1 LGSPT
6 PSPAASAHP
15 TPAPTVL
22 PSPLPSISPQL
33 PLAEFQRTG
42 AKNYAATT
50 ESWARGFNRY
60 LLAWNSPYQLRTT
73 NYSTELSIWLDQF
86 QSSSD
91 YVIGSFDFMFVPLP
105 QSGSSKIVFASNR
118 DGNDQIYSMNTD
130 GSSLIRLTSNLS
142 NDEHPR
148 WSPNGTKI
156 LFQSDRDDS
165 VSRTHH
171 VYVMNADGSG
181 QTRLTTDATDD
192 CNAEW
197 SGDGTKIVFQSL
209 RNGSYYQIYTMNADG
224 SGQVNVSNGTAADT
238 QPSWSPNGL
247 KIAFDSERDHVGRS
261 SIYVMNANGTNQTR
275 LTFSVDPFMDQ
286 GPIWSHDAL
295 KLAFVSTRDST
306 IDTWQETDDDGG
318 IITKS
323 AVRINKEIY
332 SMNVD
337 GSNQVRLTNTLENDD
352 APAWSPDNTKI
363 VFHSDRER
371 DDSDPTPQLW
381 TMNIDGTNQAL
392 ISSNPFGDYSPS
404 WTNNAPGNQP
414 PVANAGGQYTGVVA
428 QNVSFNASGSFD
440 PDGTITSYAWTFGDG
455 VTGSGVMPMHTYA
468 ATGTYSVTMTVT
480 DNLGAQASAT
490 TSATISTA
498 GSDQY
503 LANFNQNALAR
514 PPNANESLYWSDI
527 LKAAYPNGQTSMV
540 LAVRELGKTLFESA
554 DYAARNRDNHWY
566 VYDLYKTYLMREP
579 DASGWAFWESVC
591 NSNGRENV
599 RRAFDECS
607 EFGNIVATL
616 TPSGSPSSTVSSL
629 ASARVDPF
637 NQPRNGLTSQDA
649 EWSVSLPSLPGRAGL
664 DLGLSLSY
672 SSMVW
677 TRSGPYIYFDEDN
690 GWPSPGFR
698 LGFPTIQERV
708 FDAQVGRNVYLM
720 STGGSRVSLRQMGT
734 TNVYEAADSSYLQ
747 LIDNGGS
754 LLVRTT
760 DGTQLSYQA
769 FNNEWHC
776 IQIKDRNGNYSPL
789 TTTGWDKSLRS

>member
-1 LGSPT
+1 MRPILSSLKVWKSISILTSISILIAPIANAKPGGSPFIARVQDSTPAAIPGAPAGVLPNLDEVKSRQLPQPAAPPSIASTLRSRRNPLAPRTVRRVGDPLPSPLPSISPLPSPLVSPYLPPLGSPT

-22 PSPLPSISPQL
+22 PSPLPSISPHL

-371 DDSDPTPQLW
+371 DDSDPP
-381 TMNIDGTNQAL
+381 
-392 ISSNPFGDYSPS
+392 
-404 WTNNAPGNQP
+404 
-414 PVANAGGQYTGVVA
+414 
-428 QNVSFNASGSFD
+428 
-440 PDGTITSYAWTFGDG
+440 
-455 VTGSGVMPMHTYA
+455 
-468 ATGTYSVTMTVT
+468 
-480 DNLGAQASAT
+480 
-490 TSATISTA
+490 
-498 GSDQY
+498 
-503 LANFNQNALAR
+503 
-514 PPNANESLYWSDI
+514 
-527 LKAAYPNGQTSMV
+527 
-540 LAVRELGKTLFESA
+540 
-554 DYAARNRDNHWY
+554 
-566 VYDLYKTYLMREP
+566 
-579 DASGWAFWESVC
+579 
-591 NSNGRENV
+591 
-599 RRAFDECS
+599 
-607 EFGNIVATL
+607 
-616 TPSGSPSSTVSSL
+616 
-629 ASARVDPF
+629 
-637 NQPRNGLTSQDA
+637 
-649 EWSVSLPSLPGRAGL
+649 
-664 DLGLSLSY
+664 
-672 SSMVW
+672 
-677 TRSGPYIYFDEDN
+677 
-690 GWPSPGFR
+690 
-698 LGFPTIQERV
+698 
-708 FDAQVGRNVYLM
+708 
-720 STGGSRVSLRQMGT
+720 
-734 TNVYEAADSSYLQ
+734 
-747 LIDNGGS
+747 
-754 LLVRTT
+754 
-760 DGTQLSYQA
+760 
-769 FNNEWHC
+769 
-776 IQIKDRNGNYSPL
+776 
-789 TTTGWDKSLRS
+789 